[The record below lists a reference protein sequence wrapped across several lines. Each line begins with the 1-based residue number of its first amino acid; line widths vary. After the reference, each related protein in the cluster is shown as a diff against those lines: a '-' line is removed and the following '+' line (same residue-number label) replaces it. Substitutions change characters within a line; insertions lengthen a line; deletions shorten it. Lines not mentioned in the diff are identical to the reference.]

1 MADQNKTNM
10 AKLLSEKKAEVE
22 KEAKEAEKKTAPKSE
37 AKMEEKAAAKVTEKN
52 EEKAVAKATDKI
64 EEKAT
69 DKIEEK
75 AAVKEVKKATAKQDV
90 KPVKKETKDT
100 KKTAAKK
107 DTKPVKKETKDTKKT
122 AAKQD
127 VKPVEKETKDTKK
140 AAAKKDTKK
149 ETKKP
154 ATSYLFFGAF
164 LKAVVILLIFV
175 ILGMG
180 AYLTKN
186 LIQIYKNG
194 VTTEIDESV
203 FSNDNQVDDLLMAT
217 PDEADTEETAEEASS
232 DEAEEDQGITTPVV
246 VLNGTNTPGIAGYY
260 QQKIQD
266 LGYSNVTAANY
277 QPVDGAT
284 SANTKIYVS
293 AEGMG
298 EDMKVLFAD
307 PTYITGKID
316 SSTAIDN
323 DGNPLDLS
331 KTDIIIVV
339 GESDQA
345 MQ

>member
-37 AKMEEKAAAKVTEKN
+37 AKMEEKAAAKATEKN
-52 EEKAVAKATDKI
+52 EEKAVAKAI
-64 EEKAT
+64 

-75 AAVKEVKKATAKQDV
+75 AAVKEVKKAAAKQDV
-90 KPVKKETKDT
+90 KPVKKETKET
-100 KKTAAKK
+100 KKTAAKQ
-107 DTKPVKKETKDTKKT
+107 DAKPVKKETKDTKKT

-194 VTTEIDESV
+194 ATTEIDESV

-217 PDEADTEETAEEASS
+217 PDEADTEETVEEASS

-298 EDMKVLFAD
+298 EDMKALFAD

>member
-10 AKLLSEKKAEVE
+10 AKLLSEKKAEAE

-37 AKMEEKAAAKVTEKN
+37 AKMEEKAAAKATEKN
-52 EEKAVAKATDKI
+52 EEKAVAKV
-64 EEKAT
+64 T

-75 AAVKEVKKATAKQDV
+75 AAGKEVKKAAAKQDV
-90 KPVKKETKDT
+90 KPVKKETK
-100 KKTAAKK
+100 
-107 DTKPVKKETKDTKKT
+107 ETKKT

-127 VKPVEKETKDTKK
+127 AKPV
-140 AAAKKDTKK
+140 KK

-194 VTTEIDESV
+194 ATTEIDESV

-217 PDEADTEETAEEASS
+217 PDEADTEETVEEASS

-298 EDMKVLFAD
+298 EDMKALFAD

>member
-37 AKMEEKAAAKVTEKN
+37 AKMEEKAAAKATEKN
-52 EEKAVAKATDKI
+52 EEKAVAKV
-64 EEKAT
+64 T

-75 AAVKEVKKATAKQDV
+75 AAGKEVKKAAAKQDV
-90 KPVKKETKDT
+90 KSVKKETKDT
-100 KKTAAKK
+100 KKA
-107 DTKPVKKETKDTKKT
+107 

-127 VKPVEKETKDTKK
+127 AKPVKKETKDTKK

-217 PDEADTEETAEEASS
+217 PDEADTEETVEEASS

>member
-37 AKMEEKAAAKVTEKN
+37 AKMEEKAAAKATEKN

-64 EEKAT
+64 EEKA
-69 DKIEEK
+69 
-75 AAVKEVKKATAKQDV
+75 AAKEVKKAAAKQDV

-100 KKTAAKK
+100 KKT
-107 DTKPVKKETKDTKKT
+107 
-122 AAKQD
+122 
-127 VKPVEKETKDTKK
+127 
-140 AAAKKDTKK
+140 AAKKDTKK

-194 VTTEIDESV
+194 ATTEIDESV
-203 FSNDNQVDDLLMAT
+203 FGNDNQVDDLLMAT
-217 PDEADTEETAEEASS
+217 PDEADTEETVEEASS

-298 EDMKVLFAD
+298 EDMKALFAD

-339 GESDQA
+339 GESDQT

>member
-1 MADQNKTNM
+1 
-10 AKLLSEKKAEVE
+10 
-22 KEAKEAEKKTAPKSE
+22 
-37 AKMEEKAAAKVTEKN
+37 
-52 EEKAVAKATDKI
+52 
-64 EEKAT
+64 
-69 DKIEEK
+69 
-75 AAVKEVKKATAKQDV
+75 
-90 KPVKKETKDT
+90 
-100 KKTAAKK
+100 
-107 DTKPVKKETKDTKKT
+107 
-122 AAKQD
+122 
-127 VKPVEKETKDTKK
+127 
-140 AAAKKDTKK
+140 
-149 ETKKP
+149 
-154 ATSYLFFGAF
+154 
-164 LKAVVILLIFV
+164 
-175 ILGMG
+175 MG

-339 GESDQA
+339 GESDQT

>member
-37 AKMEEKAAAKVTEKN
+37 AKMEEKDVAKVTEKN

-75 AAVKEVKKATAKQDV
+75 AAGKEVKKATAKQDV
-90 KPVKKETKDT
+90 KPVK
-100 KKTAAKK
+100 
-107 DTKPVKKETKDTKKT
+107 
-122 AAKQD
+122 
-127 VKPVEKETKDTKK
+127 KETKDTKK

-194 VTTEIDESV
+194 ATTEIDESV

-217 PDEADTEETAEEASS
+217 PDEADTEETVEEASS
-232 DEAEEDQGITTPVV
+232 EEAEEDQGITTPVV

-298 EDMKVLFAD
+298 EDMKALFAD

>member
-22 KEAKEAEKKTAPKSE
+22 KEAKEAEKKTAPKPE
-37 AKMEEKAAAKVTEKN
+37 AKMEEKDVAKATEKN
-52 EEKAVAKATDKI
+52 EEKAVAKATEKM
-64 EEKAT
+64 EEKAAAKAT

-75 AAVKEVKKATAKQDV
+75 AAGKEVKKAAAKQDVKPVEKETKDTKKATAKQDV

-100 KKTAAKK
+100 KKT
-107 DTKPVKKETKDTKKT
+107 
-122 AAKQD
+122 
-127 VKPVEKETKDTKK
+127 
-140 AAAKKDTKK
+140 AAKKDTKK

-194 VTTEIDESV
+194 ATTEIDESV
-203 FSNDNQVDDLLMAT
+203 FGNDNQVDDLLMAT
-217 PDEADTEETAEEASS
+217 PDEADTEETVEEASS

-298 EDMKVLFAD
+298 EDMKALFAD

-339 GESDQA
+339 GESDQT

>member
-37 AKMEEKAAAKVTEKN
+37 AKMEEKAAAKATEKN
-52 EEKAVAKATDKI
+52 EEKAVAKV
-64 EEKAT
+64 T

-75 AAVKEVKKATAKQDV
+75 AAGKEVKKAAAKQDV
-90 KPVKKETKDT
+90 
-100 KKTAAKK
+100 
-107 DTKPVKKETKDTKKT
+107 KPVKKETKDTKKT

-217 PDEADTEETAEEASS
+217 PDEADTEETA
-232 DEAEEDQGITTPVV
+232 
-246 VLNGTNTPGIAGYY
+246 
-260 QQKIQD
+260 
-266 LGYSNVTAANY
+266 
-277 QPVDGAT
+277 
-284 SANTKIYVS
+284 
-293 AEGMG
+293 
-298 EDMKVLFAD
+298 
-307 PTYITGKID
+307 
-316 SSTAIDN
+316 
-323 DGNPLDLS
+323 
-331 KTDIIIVV
+331 
-339 GESDQA
+339 
-345 MQ
+345 

>member
-1 MADQNKTNM
+1 MADQNKINM

-37 AKMEEKAAAKVTEKN
+37 AKMEEKDVAKVTEKN

-90 KPVKKETKDT
+90 
-100 KKTAAKK
+100 
-107 DTKPVKKETKDTKKT
+107 KPVKKETKDTKKT

-217 PDEADTEETAEEASS
+217 PDEADTEETVEEASS

>member
-75 AAVKEVKKATAKQDV
+75 AAGKEVKKAAAKQDV
-90 KPVKKETKDT
+90 KPVK
-100 KKTAAKK
+100 
-107 DTKPVKKETKDTKKT
+107 
-122 AAKQD
+122 
-127 VKPVEKETKDTKK
+127 KETKDTKK

-194 VTTEIDESV
+194 ATTEIDESV

-232 DEAEEDQGITTPVV
+232 EEAEEDQGITTPVV

-298 EDMKVLFAD
+298 EDMKALFAD

>member
-37 AKMEEKAAAKVTEKN
+37 AKMEEKATEKN
-52 EEKAVAKATDKI
+52 EEKAVAKV
-64 EEKAT
+64 T

-75 AAVKEVKKATAKQDV
+75 AAGKEVKKAAAKQDA

-100 KKTAAKK
+100 KKAAAKQ
-107 DTKPVKKETKDTKKT
+107 DTKPVK
-122 AAKQD
+122 
-127 VKPVEKETKDTKK
+127 KETKDTKK

-194 VTTEIDESV
+194 ATTEIDESV

-217 PDEADTEETAEEASS
+217 PDEADTEETVEEASS

>member
-37 AKMEEKAAAKVTEKN
+37 AKMEEKDVAKVTEKN

-75 AAVKEVKKATAKQDV
+75 AAVKEVKKAAAKQDV

-107 DTKPVKKETKDTKKT
+107 DTKPVK
-122 AAKQD
+122 
-127 VKPVEKETKDTKK
+127 KETKDTKK

-232 DEAEEDQGITTPVV
+232 EEAEEDQGITTPVV

-298 EDMKVLFAD
+298 EDMKALFAD

>member
-1 MADQNKTNM
+1 M
-10 AKLLSEKKAEVE
+10 
-22 KEAKEAEKKTAPKSE
+22 
-37 AKMEEKAAAKVTEKN
+37 
-52 EEKAVAKATDKI
+52 
-64 EEKAT
+64 KAT

-75 AAVKEVKKATAKQDV
+75 AAGKEVKKAAAKQDA
-90 KPVKKETKDT
+90 KPVKKET
-100 KKTAAKK
+100 
-107 DTKPVKKETKDTKKT
+107 
-122 AAKQD
+122 
-127 VKPVEKETKDTKK
+127 
-140 AAAKKDTKK
+140 KDTKK

-194 VTTEIDESV
+194 ATTEIDESV
-203 FSNDNQVDDLLMAT
+203 FGNDNQVDDLLMAT
-217 PDEADTEETAEEASS
+217 PDEADTEETVEEASS

-298 EDMKVLFAD
+298 EDMKALFAD

-339 GESDQA
+339 GESDQT

>member
-37 AKMEEKAAAKVTEKN
+37 AKMEEKAAAKATEKN

-194 VTTEIDESV
+194 ATTEIDESV

-217 PDEADTEETAEEASS
+217 PDEADTEETVEEASS
-232 DEAEEDQGITTPVV
+232 EEAEEDQGITTPVV

-331 KTDIIIVV
+331 KTDVIIVV

>member
-10 AKLLSEKKAEVE
+10 AKLLSEKKAEAE

-37 AKMEEKAAAKVTEKN
+37 AKMEEKAAAKATEKN
-52 EEKAVAKATDKI
+52 EEKAVAKATEKM
-64 EEKAT
+64 EEKAAAKAT

-75 AAVKEVKKATAKQDV
+75 AAGKEVKKAAAKQDV

-100 KKTAAKK
+100 KKT
-107 DTKPVKKETKDTKKT
+107 
-122 AAKQD
+122 
-127 VKPVEKETKDTKK
+127 
-140 AAAKKDTKK
+140 AAKKDTKK

-194 VTTEIDESV
+194 ATTEIDESV
-203 FSNDNQVDDLLMAT
+203 FGNDNQVDDLLMAT
-217 PDEADTEETAEEASS
+217 PDEADTEETVEEASS

-266 LGYSNVTAANY
+266 FGYSNVTAANY

-298 EDMKVLFAD
+298 EDMKALFAD

-339 GESDQA
+339 GESDQT

>member
-37 AKMEEKAAAKVTEKN
+37 AKMEEKAAAKATEKN
-52 EEKAVAKATDKI
+52 EEKAVAKV
-64 EEKAT
+64 T

-75 AAVKEVKKATAKQDV
+75 AAGKEVKKAAAKQDV
-90 KPVKKETKDT
+90 KSVKKETKDT
-100 KKTAAKK
+100 KKA
-107 DTKPVKKETKDTKKT
+107 

-127 VKPVEKETKDTKK
+127 AKPVKKETKDTKK

-232 DEAEEDQGITTPVV
+232 EEAEEDQGITTPVV

-298 EDMKVLFAD
+298 EDMKALFAD

>member
-37 AKMEEKAAAKVTEKN
+37 AKMEEKAAAKATEKN

-75 AAVKEVKKATAKQDV
+75 AAGKEVKKATAKQDV

-107 DTKPVKKETKDTKKT
+107 DTKSVKKETKDTKKT

-194 VTTEIDESV
+194 ATTEIDESV

-217 PDEADTEETAEEASS
+217 PDEADTEETVEEASS

>member
-37 AKMEEKAAAKVTEKN
+37 AKMEEKAAAKATEKN
-52 EEKAVAKATDKI
+52 EEKAVAKV
-64 EEKAT
+64 T

-75 AAVKEVKKATAKQDV
+75 AAGKEVKKAAAKQDV
-90 KPVKKETKDT
+90 KPVKKGTKDT
-100 KKTAAKK
+100 KKA
-107 DTKPVKKETKDTKKT
+107 

-127 VKPVEKETKDTKK
+127 AKPVKKETKDTKK

>member
-37 AKMEEKAAAKVTEKN
+37 AKMEEKAAAKATEKN
-52 EEKAVAKATDKI
+52 EEKAVAKV
-64 EEKAT
+64 T

-75 AAVKEVKKATAKQDV
+75 AAGKEVKKAAAKQDV
-90 KPVKKETKDT
+90 
-100 KKTAAKK
+100 
-107 DTKPVKKETKDTKKT
+107 KPVKKETKDTKKT

>member
-1 MADQNKTNM
+1 MADQNKINM
-10 AKLLSEKKAEVE
+10 AKLLSEKK
-22 KEAKEAEKKTAPKSE
+22 
-37 AKMEEKAAAKVTEKN
+37 
-52 EEKAVAKATDKI
+52 
-64 EEKAT
+64 
-69 DKIEEK
+69 
-75 AAVKEVKKATAKQDV
+75 
-90 KPVKKETKDT
+90 
-100 KKTAAKK
+100 
-107 DTKPVKKETKDTKKT
+107 T

-127 VKPVEKETKDTKK
+127 AKPVEKETKDTKK
-140 AAAKKDTKK
+140 TAAKKDTKK

-217 PDEADTEETAEEASS
+217 PDEADTEETVEEASS

>member
-37 AKMEEKAAAKVTEKN
+37 AKMEEKAVAKATEKNEEKAAAKATDKN

-64 EEKAT
+64 EEKA
-69 DKIEEK
+69 
-75 AAVKEVKKATAKQDV
+75 AVKEVRKAVAKQDV
-90 KPVKKETKDT
+90 KPVK
-100 KKTAAKK
+100 
-107 DTKPVKKETKDTKKT
+107 
-122 AAKQD
+122 
-127 VKPVEKETKDTKK
+127 KETKDTKK

-194 VTTEIDESV
+194 ATTEIDESV

-217 PDEADTEETAEEASS
+217 PDEADTEETVEEASS
-232 DEAEEDQGITTPVV
+232 EEAEEDQGITTPVV

-284 SANTKIYVS
+284 SVNTKIYVS

-298 EDMKVLFAD
+298 EDMKALFAD

>member
-37 AKMEEKAAAKVTEKN
+37 AKMEENAAAKATEKN

-75 AAVKEVKKATAKQDV
+75 AAGKEVKKAAAKQDV
-90 KPVKKETKDT
+90 KPVK
-100 KKTAAKK
+100 
-107 DTKPVKKETKDTKKT
+107 
-122 AAKQD
+122 
-127 VKPVEKETKDTKK
+127 KETKDTKK

-298 EDMKVLFAD
+298 EDMKALFAD

>member
-75 AAVKEVKKATAKQDV
+75 AAGKEVKKAAAKQDV
-90 KPVKKETKDT
+90 KPVK
-100 KKTAAKK
+100 
-107 DTKPVKKETKDTKKT
+107 
-122 AAKQD
+122 
-127 VKPVEKETKDTKK
+127 KETKDTKK

-194 VTTEIDESV
+194 ATTEIDESV

-217 PDEADTEETAEEASS
+217 PDEADTEETVEEASS
-232 DEAEEDQGITTPVV
+232 EEAEEDQGITTPVV

>member
-22 KEAKEAEKKTAPKSE
+22 KEAKEAEKKTAPKPE
-37 AKMEEKAAAKVTEKN
+37 AKMEEKDVAKATEKN
-52 EEKAVAKATDKI
+52 EEKAVAKATEKM
-64 EEKAT
+64 EEKAAAKAT

-75 AAVKEVKKATAKQDV
+75 AAGKEVKKAAAKQDVKPVKKETKDTKKATAKQDV

-100 KKTAAKK
+100 KKT
-107 DTKPVKKETKDTKKT
+107 
-122 AAKQD
+122 
-127 VKPVEKETKDTKK
+127 
-140 AAAKKDTKK
+140 AAKKDTKK

-194 VTTEIDESV
+194 ATTEIDESV
-203 FSNDNQVDDLLMAT
+203 FGNDNQVDDLLMAT
-217 PDEADTEETAEEASS
+217 PDEADTEETVEEASS

-298 EDMKVLFAD
+298 EDMKALFAD

-339 GESDQA
+339 GESDQT

>member
-10 AKLLSEKKAEVE
+10 AKLLSEKKAEAE

-37 AKMEEKAAAKVTEKN
+37 AKMEEKAAAKATEKN
-52 EEKAVAKATDKI
+52 EEKAVAKATEKMEEKAAAKATDKM
-64 EEKAT
+64 EEKAAVKAT

-75 AAVKEVKKATAKQDV
+75 AAGKEVKKAAAKQDV

-100 KKTAAKK
+100 KKT
-107 DTKPVKKETKDTKKT
+107 
-122 AAKQD
+122 
-127 VKPVEKETKDTKK
+127 
-140 AAAKKDTKK
+140 AAKKDTKK

-194 VTTEIDESV
+194 ATTEIDESV
-203 FSNDNQVDDLLMAT
+203 FGNDNQVDDLLMAT
-217 PDEADTEETAEEASS
+217 PDEADTEETVEEASS

-298 EDMKVLFAD
+298 EDMKALFAD

-339 GESDQA
+339 GESDQT

>member
-37 AKMEEKAAAKVTEKN
+37 AKMEEKDVAKVTEKN

-90 KPVKKETKDT
+90 KPVKKETKDI

-107 DTKPVKKETKDTKKT
+107 DTKPVK
-122 AAKQD
+122 
-127 VKPVEKETKDTKK
+127 KETKDTKK

-217 PDEADTEETAEEASS
+217 PDEADTEETVEEASS

-298 EDMKVLFAD
+298 EDMKALFAD

>member
-75 AAVKEVKKATAKQDV
+75 AAGKEVKKATAKQDV

-100 KKTAAKK
+100 KKT
-107 DTKPVKKETKDTKKT
+107 
-122 AAKQD
+122 
-127 VKPVEKETKDTKK
+127 
-140 AAAKKDTKK
+140 AAKKDTKK

-194 VTTEIDESV
+194 ATTEIDESV

-232 DEAEEDQGITTPVV
+232 EEAEEDQGITTPVV

-298 EDMKVLFAD
+298 EDMKALFAD

>member
-37 AKMEEKAAAKVTEKN
+37 AKMEEKDAAKVTEKN

-140 AAAKKDTKK
+140 AAAKK

-217 PDEADTEETAEEASS
+217 PDEADTEETVEEASS

>member
-37 AKMEEKAAAKVTEKN
+37 AKMEEKDVAKVTEKN

-100 KKTAAKK
+100 KKTAAKQ
-107 DTKPVKKETKDTKKT
+107 DAKPVK
-122 AAKQD
+122 
-127 VKPVEKETKDTKK
+127 KETKDTKK

-217 PDEADTEETAEEASS
+217 PDEADTEETVEEASS

-298 EDMKVLFAD
+298 EDMKALFAD